1 MEPILL
7 SREEA
12 ARALCLSV
20 STLDMM
26 INRGLLKARR
36 QGRRVLVPRAEV
48 ERVSK
53 QDIPRIWPARSKAA
67 KESAA

>member
-53 QDIPRIWPARSKAA
+53 QDIPRIWPARPKAKA
-67 KESAA
+67 TAA